1 MNKKTEQKRLF
12 LYLIFAFVI
21 TWVVFFAYILSGG
34 TWDMED
40 RVGGMEQFVGLGM
53 LCPMIAMLLVR
64 YVTKEG
70 FAVTGEDSMLFGI
83 SFRDGKWKWFLLA
96 ILLPWIYVEL
106 GSAMTLLLS
115 PGSFDPKYP
124 LTMGISDDQMGM
136 VFLQPFAAI
145 VSGTIVSFGALGEEA
160 GWRGYMMPKIIKLW
174 GMRKA
179 ILIGGILW
187 GIWHWPLT
195 YIGHNFGRD
204 YFLYPF
210 TGFAAM
216 CILCIFM
223 GIILNYL
230 VYRSGSIWPAVFL
243 HGVNN
248 ASPSILRYFINR
260 EKITGWRADSVA
272 DMLIS
277 LVPMMVIAI
286 VIYVKMG
293 KENAC
298 ICRGSILK

>member
-1 MNKKTEQKRLF
+1 
-12 LYLIFAFVI
+12 
-21 TWVVFFAYILSGG
+21 
-34 TWDMED
+34 
-40 RVGGMEQFVGLGM
+40 
-53 LCPMIAMLLVR
+53 
-64 YVTKEG
+64 
-70 FAVTGEDSMLFGI
+70 
-83 SFRDGKWKWFLLA
+83 
-96 ILLPWIYVEL
+96 
-106 GSAMTLLLS
+106 
-115 PGSFDPKYP
+115 
-124 LTMGISDDQMGM
+124 
-136 VFLQPFAAI
+136 
-145 VSGTIVSFGALGEEA
+145 
-160 GWRGYMMPKIIKLW
+160 
-174 GMRKA
+174 MRKA

-286 VIYVKMG
+286 VICVKMG